1 MDLYIYYRVA
11 PEQARQ
17 LAQAAAAM
25 QERLC
30 RQVGVAAALKRRPPS
45 GQDAMTFM
53 EIYTAV
59 PAGFLPVLERAV
71 EEAGLATLIQGSR
84 HVEIFEDA
92 VPCA

>member
-11 PEQARQ
+11 PGQARQ
-17 LAQAAAAM
+17 LTHAAVAM
-25 QERLC
+25 QERL
-30 RQVGVAAALKRRPPS
+30 RSQDGVAAALKRRPPS
-45 GQDAMTFM
+45 GQDALTFM

-59 PAGFLPVLERAV
+59 PAGFQPVLERAV
-71 EEAGLATLIQGSR
+71 QEAGLAALIQGSR